1 MAKKQRRK
9 ERRQGQ
15 ERRVQQGA
23 QVTEDVAY
31 FLSQARQKAA
41 QKPIEALSEA
51 QGHYMLSIDSNPVTF
66 GLGPAGTG
74 KTYCATSRAV
84 EALLAQ
90 EIKKIYVVRPMV
102 ETEDIGYLPGEVEDK
117 FRPYFRPVYDVLE
130 ERLGK
135 GFCDYLIRTG
145 KIEVAPLAFLR
156 GRTLKDAFVIL
167 DEAQNT
173 TQEQMHMFLTR
184 LGENVTAVI
193 NGDERQVDIK
203 QPSGL
208 VHARRLFE
216 GVPGFGVIQFEPED
230 VRRSALA
237 HKIVEVYELEA
248 QAA

>member
-1 MAKKQRRK
+1 MSKKQNRK
-9 ERRQGQ
+9 QTRGDKRMDEAA
-15 ERRVQQGA
+15 RVQ
-23 QVTEDVAY
+23 EDVFF
-31 FLSQARQKAA
+31 FLAQARKKAA
-41 QKPIEALSEA
+41 EAPAEARTEA
-51 QGHYMLSIDSNPVTF
+51 QGHYFLSIDTNPVTF

-84 EALLAQ
+84 EALLAK
-90 EIKKIYVVRPMV
+90 EVSKIYVVRPMV

-130 ERLGK
+130 DRLGK
-135 GFCDYLIRTG
+135 GFCDYLISTG

-156 GRTLKDAFVIL
+156 GRTLKNAFVIL

-173 TQEQMHMFLTR
+173 TREQMQMFLTR
-184 LGENVTAVI
+184 LGEGVTAVI
-193 NGDERQVDIK
+193 NGDENQVDIK

-208 VHARRLFE
+208 IHARLLFE
-216 GVPGFGVIQFEPED
+216 GVPGFGVVQFETGD

>member
-1 MAKKQRRK
+1 MAKKKQRTRGDK
-9 ERRQGQ
+9 RMDEAARA
-15 ERRVQQGA
+15 EA
-23 QVTEDVAY
+23 EVAF
-31 FLSQARQKAA
+31 FLSQAKSKAA
-41 QKPIEALSEA
+41 EAPVEAKTEA
-51 QGHYMLSIDSNPVTF
+51 QGHYFLSIDTHPVTF